1 MRVLSHGRTT
11 NTSQSHGSRQIPA
24 EGSLRL
30 PDHTDNVRPKNS
42 TITPSHATSKQQL
55 WRTGSEIRDP
65 QIRTDGRS
73 SKQRS
78 TRDTVPSK
86 KPCIR
91 TIPHPADGVATPPAG
106 RSSLSVT

>member
-11 NTSQSHGSRQIPA
+11 NTSESHGPRQIPA

-42 TITPSHATSKQQL
+42 TITTSHATSEQQL

-65 QIRTDGRS
+65 QICTDGRS

-78 TRDTVPSK
+78 TRDTVPAK

-91 TIPHPADGVATPPAG
+91 TIPCTSKGVATGPT
-106 RSSLSVT
+106 RRNSLA